1 MLTITKRHHIL
12 IRLLIFASN
21 YAYSVITTAREW
33 NWNITIIEK
42 PLFSIN
48 LQHLIQRGDF
58 LYFCSP
64 FWKGWLRYLHELVQM
79 YCQLQDKKCKMEYAN
94 TVAFLQKI
102 YSLPLSLFLW
112 TQAKYKLTLCKKYQ
126 AKVDNF
132 GSFVGLSRRQRLTVS
147 VSHWFLSQWNY

>member
-48 LQHLIQRGDF
+48 LQHLIQRGNFF
-58 LYFCSP
+58 LFLQP
-64 FWKGWLRYLHELVQM
+64 FLKRGLRYLHELVHM
-79 YCQLQDKKCKMEYAN
+79 YCQLQEKNVKWNIRIQLHSYKKSI
-94 TVAFLQKI
+94 V
-102 YSLPLSLFLW
+102 
-112 TQAKYKLTLCKKYQ
+112 
-126 AKVDNF
+126 
-132 GSFVGLSRRQRLTVS
+132 
-147 VSHWFLSQWNY
+147 